1 MEQTNEEV
9 VIGFITANPD
19 STKATISEGTD
30 LKGLVLFNLLKKL
43 EKEKVVTVDGG
54 GADATYS
61 INENNSEEEPLVEDE
76 NDEQSGDED
85 VEDYADEE
93 FDEDDEDEEK
103 ENDDEKNN
111 EPAKDKKAAS
121 KPSSRDNSKF
131 KFNGEEYGKGPLV
144 RAVVAKYVE
153 DNPSM
158 TYKQL
163 KEAFPGDLLKR
174 FGIFQDE
181 ATARE
186 ISGKRD
192 RYFLKETQ
200 LIKLKDKKVA
210 VCNQFTAANIQPFL
224 KVAKALGFKIK

>member
-1 MEQTNEEV
+1 MQQTNEEV
-9 VIGFITANPD
+9 LIGFITANPD
-19 STKATISEGTD
+19 STKAAISEGTD
-30 LKGLVLFNLLKKL
+30 LKGLPLFNLLKKL
-43 EKEKVVTVDGG
+43 EKQGSITVEGG

-61 INENNSEEEPLVEDE
+61 INENDGEEEQDVTDE
-76 NDEQSGDED
+76 EEEQEGDGELEGDED
-85 VEDYADEE
+85 GVEAND
-93 FDEDDEDEEK
+93 DDEATTNEED
-103 ENDDEKNN
+103 NG
-111 EPAKDKKAAS
+111 PVKDKKTTV
-121 KPSSRDNSKF
+121 KSSARDNSKF

-153 DNPSM
+153 ENPST

-163 KEAFPGDLLKR
+163 KEVFADDLLKR

-200 LIKLKDKKVA
+200 VIKLKDKKIA